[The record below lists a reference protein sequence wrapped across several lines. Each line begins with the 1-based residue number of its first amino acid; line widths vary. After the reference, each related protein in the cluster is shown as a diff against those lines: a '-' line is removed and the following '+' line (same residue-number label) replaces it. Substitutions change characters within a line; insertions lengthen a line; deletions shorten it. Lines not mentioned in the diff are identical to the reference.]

1 MRTDLD
7 SGAVTAL
14 LQRWN
19 QDEPEAL
26 GKLLPLVYDELRAIA
41 RSYMSHERP
50 GHTLGATGL
59 VHEAFVRLAGRAPET
74 WQDRRH
80 FYGIAA
86 RLMRQV
92 LVDYARYH
100 AARKRDAELATQ
112 PPSPLAGGE
121 NDLKADYLLL
131 DRCLSQLE
139 RTNERRAEIV
149 ELRFFGGLTI
159 DEIAEAK
166 NLSPSM
172 IKKELTMAKVWLF
185 QQIEGEGC
193 GPRMQ
198 PEG

>member
-1 MRTDLD
+1 MGAGLD

-19 QDEPEAL
+19 QGYPEAL
-26 GKLLPLVYDELRAIA
+26 AKLLPLVYDELRAIA
-41 RSYMSHERP
+41 RSYMRHERP

-59 VHEAFVRLAGRAPET
+59 VHEAFLRLAGRAPET
-74 WQDRRH
+74 WHDRRH

-100 AARKRDAELATQ
+100 AAGKRDAELAV
-112 PPSPLAGGE
+112 PAPSPLAAGE
-121 NDLKADYLLL
+121 RRTDADYLLL

-149 ELRFFGGLTI
+149 ELRFFGGLTV

-166 NLSPSM
+166 GLSASM
-172 IKKELTMAKVWLF
+172 IKKELTMAKIWLF
-185 QQIEGEGC
+185 RRIQGEGC

-198 PEG
+198 LEG